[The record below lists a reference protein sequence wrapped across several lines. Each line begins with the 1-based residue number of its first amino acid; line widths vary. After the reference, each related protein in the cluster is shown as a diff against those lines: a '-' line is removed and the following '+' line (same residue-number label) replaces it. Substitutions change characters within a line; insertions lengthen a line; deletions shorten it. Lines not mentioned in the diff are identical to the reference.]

1 MFVQGYAQ
9 LVLEI
14 FSDCLD
20 DPDAGNGELNDVPV
34 CEFAIYLFIL
44 SIFRSHEMLIHRAR
58 LKFNPVFV
66 CAMAL
71 SLAGRKLE

>member
-1 MFVQGYAQ
+1 VYVQGYAQ

-20 DPDAGNGELNDVPV
+20 DPDAGNGELSDVPV

-44 SIFRSHEMLIHRAR
+44 SIFRSHE
-58 LKFNPVFV
+58 
-66 CAMAL
+66 C
-71 SLAGRKLE
+71 